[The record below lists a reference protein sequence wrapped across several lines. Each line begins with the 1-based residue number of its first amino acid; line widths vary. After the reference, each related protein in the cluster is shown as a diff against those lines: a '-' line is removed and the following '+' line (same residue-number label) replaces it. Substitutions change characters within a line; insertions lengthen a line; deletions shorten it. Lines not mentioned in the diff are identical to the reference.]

1 MFGRTLEK
9 FVNLV
14 FSQTSRVGYYPYKPT
29 ESGVCYLTNPN
40 TPTNLEYVGK
50 IPLSKLSCK
59 SASRDFVSQKFEPPT
74 AERRMLQANL
84 DRQAIST
91 IYSIPFKVTKDI
103 RLAIF
108 QFKIVHHILP
118 TDATLFR
125 DKIAQHDKCNLSDQK
140 QTINYLFVSCPDV
153 QIFWQSFSRWWNVQ
167 NDDFTVLNDETWFKP
182 LVRVVRKLVNVNPG
196 LNVYG
201 GTMFSYLKMF
211 LNSNVWCSLR
221 LLLLKAEDQTK

>member
-1 MFGRTLEK
+1 M
-9 FVNLV
+9 
-14 FSQTSRVGYYPYKPT
+14 
-29 ESGVCYLTNPN
+29 
-40 TPTNLEYVGK
+40 GK

-108 QFKIVHHILP
+108 QYKIVHHILP
-118 TDATLFR
+118 TNATLFR
-125 DKIAQHDKCNLSDQK
+125 DKITPHDKCHLCDQK
-140 QTINYLFVSCPDV
+140 QTMNHLFVFCLDV

-167 NDDFTVLNDETWFKP
+167 NDDFIVLNDETIIYGFTNDFSQQ
-182 LVRVVRKLVNVNPG
+182 LG
-196 LNVYG
+196 LNLCFRNIWADLYCLPSVFKIWAKPAVSY
-201 GTMFSYLKMF
+201 TPYAVMFQFAL
-211 LNSNVWCSLR
+211 
-221 LLLLKAEDQTK
+221 